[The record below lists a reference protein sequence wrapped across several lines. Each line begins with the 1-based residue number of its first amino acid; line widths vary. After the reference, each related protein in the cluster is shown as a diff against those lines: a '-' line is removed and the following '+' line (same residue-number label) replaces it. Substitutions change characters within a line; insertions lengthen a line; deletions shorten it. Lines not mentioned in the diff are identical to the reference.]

1 MAVITLR
8 IPDEELA
15 LIDAEAGGNRTQFM
29 LTAAHEAAERLRRAR
44 FDAEIS
50 GILLEDVERDLA
62 INDDFSA
69 AMSDGLA

>member
-29 LTAAHEAAERLRRAR
+29 LAAAHEAAERLRRAR
-44 FDAEIS
+44 FDAEIAD
-50 GILLEDVERDLA
+50 ILLEDVERDLA